1 MCRTGGVP
9 VGSVI
14 EIGVWVFARAGKPG
28 RRGLP
33 RAKGFALGCRKN
45 LGCLMALFVRVP
57 ACGRVSPAGQAGLPL
72 FHMVQLVAL
81 ATLVMPVLARVATA
95 TTAGIAL

>member
-1 MCRTGGVP
+1 MCGFRPGR
-9 VGSVI
+9 
-14 EIGVWVFARAGKPG
+14 EARAEGA
-28 RRGLP
+28 
-33 RAKGFALGCRKN
+33 AKGEGVRPWLPQN
-45 LGCLMALFVRVP
+45 LGCLMASFVRVP

-81 ATLVMPVLARVATA
+81 ATLVMPVLARVASA